1 MFDGETESI
10 AHGPEVAQIVGDDR
24 KLVCDRSCS
33 DPHITL
39 IELVS
44 KRRHDVSK
52 LAGDF
57 VCAGHNDVRPKRRL
71 QPFEA
76 IRPPAPLGGSVVQ
89 LTNACE

>member
-1 MFDGETESI
+1 M
-10 AHGPEVAQIVGDDR
+10 R
-24 KLVCDRSCS
+24 DRSCS

-71 QPFEA
+71 QPFKA
-76 IRPPAPLGGSVVQ
+76 IRPPAPLSGSVEQ
-89 LTNACE
+89 LANTCTRPLAVCLERSQGNHWPAVDAKP